1 MEQWYSNTSRNE
13 IGDIFTELCVWLSTA
28 MTEREDTIAGPGD
41 PGASSDGEG
50 GGVQMGSETE
60 RRDKFPSKER
70 GHKEEEKPGEPTKK
84 SKNRPSY
91 IFFHDKLKTSSDH

>member
-1 MEQWYSNTSRNE
+1 
-13 IGDIFTELCVWLSTA
+13 

-60 RRDKFPSKER
+60 RQLPIKRKRTER
-70 GHKEEEKPGEPTKK
+70 EEGMIKEETPAEPTKK
-84 SKNRPSY
+84 S
-91 IFFHDKLKTSSDH
+91 